1 MKIPTRQD
9 QIKQGQNTQN
19 QATGK
24 WREWRTKSK
33 ERSLPFGSD
42 FSGKHQG
49 ENNDNFTS
57 DEPCGKLPDLNCQK
71 ASNADQPAFSG
82 VQKLNSRNQLSPP
95 AVSDSIPLG
104 ISEIQKLNNRDLLSR
119 TKALTQKERAVHI
132 QVLRHLREI
141 ESRKLY
147 FSEGCS
153 SLFDY
158 AVREL
163 GYSEGAASR
172 RIKAMKLC
180 RDLPPAEKKL
190 QSGKLS
196 LSGACQLQ
204 SFFERQKK
212 AALSSQK
219 KSLGTGSLSESKD
232 PSQGDKPKQNKEN
245 LSSNSQ
251 VLLFPNSF
259 SPAQNGLSSD
269 SSADAQNGL
278 SSDSPA
284 DPKNLSDSFLRRED
298 SQKSSSAP
306 SSSAPPAIQKNPGL
320 WSRKQKLDLVKKA
333 EGMSFR
339 EMERLLSD
347 RAMEPAVQKERVRFL
362 GEGKVEMKAVIDLG
376 CYRKL
381 EELKNL
387 LSHRTP
393 VMSNGE
399 LLGILSDLGLQK
411 YDPRKKGMG
420 RKNTARK
427 NKPGQKSESA
437 RKILN
442 RKKAKAT
449 MKISESQQARQ
460 DFPTPAPELEQQA
473 KDFLT
478 KASEL
483 NRARN
488 KPPTPPPELEQQTK
502 DSLTK
507 ASELNRARNKSPTP
521 PPELEQQ
528 AKDSLTKASELNRAR
543 NKSPTPAPE
552 LKQKTPFAPRKRYR
566 RYIPAKIKRLV
577 WMRDQ
582 GQCVYKTRTGQKCGS
597 RRFLQID
604 HIQPFALGGDSEPE
618 NLRLLCAGH
627 NRFREVSAN
636 RFQKKQRSY
645 TDPS

>member
-33 ERSLPFGSD
+33 ERAMPFGSD

-49 ENNDNFTS
+49 KNNDNFTS
-57 DEPCGKLPDLNCQK
+57 DEPCGKLPGLNCQK
-71 ASNADQPAFSG
+71 ASSADQPAFSG
-82 VQKLNSRNQLSPP
+82 VQKFNSRNQLSPP

-119 TKALTQKERAVHI
+119 TKALTQKERTVHI

-172 RIKAMKLC
+172 RIKAMRLC
-180 RDLPPAEKKL
+180 RDLPDAEKKL

-219 KSLGTGSLSESKD
+219 ESLGTGSLSESKD
-232 PSQGDKPKQNKEN
+232 PFQGDKPKQNKEN

-251 VLLFPNSF
+251 ALLFPDSF
-259 SPAQNGLSSD
+259 S
-269 SSADAQNGL
+269 DAQSGL

-306 SSSAPPAIQKNPGL
+306 SSSTPPAIQKNPGL
-320 WSRKQKLDLVKKA
+320 WGRKQKLDLVKKV
-333 EGMSFR
+333 EGISFR
-339 EMERLLSD
+339 ETERLLLD
-347 RAMEPAVQKERVRFL
+347 QAMEPAVQKERVRFL
-362 GEGKVEMKAVIDLG
+362 GEGKVEVKAVIDLG

-387 LSHRTP
+387 LSHRNP

-427 NKPGQKSESA
+427 SKPGQKSEST

-442 RKKAKAT
+442 RKKEKAT
-449 MKISESQQARQ
+449 MKILESQQARQ
-460 DFPTPAPELEQQA
+460 DFPIPA
-473 KDFLT
+473 
-478 KASEL
+478 
-483 NRARN
+483 
-488 KPPTPPPELEQQTK
+488 
-502 DSLTK
+502 
-507 ASELNRARNKSPTP
+507 
-521 PPELEQQ
+521 PELEQQ
-528 AKDSLTKASELNRAR
+528 AKDSLTKASELSRAR
-543 NKSPTPAPE
+543 NKSPAPAPE
-552 LKQKTPFAPRKRYR
+552 LKQKAPFAPRKLCR

-582 GQCVYKTRTGQKCGS
+582 GQCVYKTRTGQRCGS